1 MTTSGLHRWPLA
13 SGRPETW
20 TAGQRTRRDELL
32 VHRPQAVTPFEG
44 TQLRAECPCP
54 STGTS
59 QPHVWISSGGR
70 TDLMNAV
77 NTACGRANGRRVVLG
92 LPRGEGVAPCGLVV
106 GRSFAMLARRHRT
119 GHIPAAATKSKRSAH
134 IFRAHTSARRA
145 THCATTAYAREYFSR
160 EFFAARARKSPCAA
174 TFYARNKHVAMR

>member
-1 MTTSGLHRWPLA
+1 MAARFGAPRNLDRGPAYPSRRVAGASPAGGDA
-13 SGRPETW
+13 SGGHSVASRVPLPEYRNEPTSCL
-20 TAGQRTRRDELL
+20 DLL
-32 VHRPQAVTPFEG
+32 G
-44 TQLRAECPCP
+44 
-54 STGTS
+54 
-59 QPHVWISSGGR
+59 GGR